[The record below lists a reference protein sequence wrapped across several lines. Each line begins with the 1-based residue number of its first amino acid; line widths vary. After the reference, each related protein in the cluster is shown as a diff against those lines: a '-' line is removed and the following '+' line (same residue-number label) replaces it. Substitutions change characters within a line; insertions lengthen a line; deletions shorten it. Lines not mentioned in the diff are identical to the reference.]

1 MTLNDLNKYEVKT
14 REPISANILGLKVL
28 SMPPPSSRGV
38 SMVLALN
45 ILTQYTVPSGLS
57 GSLGTHRVI
66 ESLKHAFTVRMNLS
80 DPEFVNVSKFVADMI
95 SPEFSKK
102 LKKTLND
109 NMTFGPIHYGG
120 RWSQVHDH
128 GTSHISIVHDHST
141 SHISIVD
148 KREKMQQQIDSL
160 HKQKGV
166 LIEFNVYFVIWL

>member
-120 RWSQVHDH
+120 AKFMIMARAIYPLFMIIARAIYPLLIKGKKCSSKLTHC
-128 GTSHISIVHDHST
+128 TSKKVS
-141 SHISIVD
+141 
-148 KREKMQQQIDSL
+148 
-160 HKQKGV
+160 
-166 LIEFNVYFVIWL
+166 